1 MRLKLTCIL
10 APLFLLCLTT
20 PANGIVLRGLVCE
33 VPDGRSVVVI
43 SNNRKLAVI
52 LEGVDAPELK
62 QEYGDVARQHLASLI
77 LLKEVEV
84 DFTEMKPTSVVGRVI
99 WNHTDI
105 GLQVIRD
112 GVAWYDRKNDHYLSE
127 AERRVYAEAEQAA
140 RNEQRGLWHDG
151 SPMPPWEWRRAEVAK
166 RASAVTYRNNRTGS
180 RGLQSEDLLFAKRQ
194 PATSAV
200 VPSAVIKSKGR
211 GSSSAKPSAKP
222 LNTPGEDY
230 DFRPYLTQGRFSIVY
245 FYADWCPTCRQ
256 MSPAMDAINARMAD
270 MQVLF
275 MNIGTWNTP
284 ITQQYGITFVPYLK
298 IYDKSGNL
306 IVEGQ
311 AARSW
316 LEQTI
321 RDRM

>member
-20 PANGIVLRGLVCE
+20 PASGMVLRGLVCE
-33 VPDGRSVVVI
+33 VPDGRSLVVI
-43 SNNRKLAVI
+43 SNNRKLAVS

-62 QEYGDVARQHLASLI
+62 QEYGDVARQHLETLI

-99 WNHTDI
+99 WNHTDV

-112 GVAWYDRKNDHYLSE
+112 GVAWYDRNNNHHLSE

-140 RNEQRGLWHDG
+140 RKEQRGLWHDG

-166 RASAVTYRNNRTGS
+166 TASAVVYRNNRA
-180 RGLQSEDLLFAKRQ
+180 RGDGLRTEDLLFPRRQ
-194 PATSAV
+194 PIANATGN
-200 VPSAVIKSKGR
+200 SKVR
-211 GSSSAKPSAKP
+211 GTTLAKPSAKP
-222 LNTPGEDY
+222 LNTPGEDL
-230 DFRPYLTQGRFSIVY
+230 DFRAYLNQGRFSIVY

-256 MSPAMDAINARMAD
+256 LSPAMDAINARMSD

-275 MNIGTWNTP
+275 MNIGDWNTP
-284 ITQQYGITFVPYLK
+284 ITQQYGINFVPYLK

-306 IVEGQ
+306 IVEGH

-316 LEQTI
+316 LEQTL
-321 RDRM
+321 RERM